1 MNNEIWVYCPYDG
14 LSFSSDSFSLIQKA
28 KSLSSS
34 LPNSSVVAVV
44 VAPDVPKE
52 SELLGTYG
60 ADLVRPIICTGSEL
74 SAAHVLSDMARAYK
88 PDIILFSAKVREFT
102 IAARAAA
109 ELGAGLTA
117 DCTGLSITDDGSLLQ
132 TRPAFGGGLIA
143 DILTKS
149 RPQMSTVRP
158 GSFPHAKALYDPC
171 PVEPPYSP
179 ISGAIADPIKMLK
192 FELFA
197 AQNSIRDAN
206 IIVSGGRGVGTR
218 DGFKLLGTLAEKLGG
233 MVGAS
238 RAAVDA
244 GLASWNCQVGQTGI
258 TVSPRVY
265 IAFGI
270 SGAFQHIAG
279 MATSKFIVA
288 VNNDKKAPIFDYA
301 DVAIIEDW
309 REVAEEMIAH
319 F

>member
-1 MNNEIWVYCPYDG
+1 
-14 LSFSSDSFSLIQKA
+14 
-28 KSLSSS
+28 
-34 LPNSSVVAVV
+34 
-44 VAPDVPKE
+44 
-52 SELLGTYG
+52 
-60 ADLVRPIICTGSEL
+60 
-74 SAAHVLSDMARAYK
+74 
-88 PDIILFSAKVREFT
+88 
-102 IAARAAA
+102 
-109 ELGAGLTA
+109 
-117 DCTGLSITDDGSLLQ
+117 
-132 TRPAFGGGLIA
+132 
-143 DILTKS
+143 
-149 RPQMSTVRP
+149 
-158 GSFPHAKALYDPC
+158 
-171 PVEPPYSP
+171 
-179 ISGAIADPIKMLK
+179 MLK